1 MWYLLAREVLIL
13 KSKISRETGFVLEN
27 RMIMP
32 DLYFYRD
39 PEEQE
44 KEEAAEIR
52 EPTKEAIGGG
62 WEAAP
67 EGKPEEVSILPWLVL

>member
-1 MWYLLAREVLIL
+1 MLIL
-13 KSKISRETGFVLEN
+13 KGKISRESGFRLDDRV
-27 RMIMP
+27 IMP

-52 EPTKEAIGGG
+52 EAPKESVGGG
-62 WEAAP
+62 WDAP
-67 EGKPEEVSILPWLVL
+67 AIEGKPEEVRIAQTMFLLNSS